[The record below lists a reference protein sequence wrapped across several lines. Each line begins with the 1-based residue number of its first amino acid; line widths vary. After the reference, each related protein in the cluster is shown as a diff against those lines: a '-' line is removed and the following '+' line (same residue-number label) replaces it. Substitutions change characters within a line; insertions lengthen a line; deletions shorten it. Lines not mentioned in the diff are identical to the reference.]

1 MLNKTLLILSFLCMS
16 NYAKCQLLSVEDN
29 WLAVLDSVSIGW
41 KNDSLT
47 NTNYRYDVRSRLLEC
62 SFSDLTESVLFKY
75 LGNPNEIQNQEVND
89 VKTDYVSYRYYFW
102 TDPNSSYR
110 RLYIS
115 FVFDKQ
121 GKCLF
126 LGKNLIY
133 GTE

>member
-121 GKCLF
+121 GKFLF
-126 LGKNLIY
+126 LGKNLIC
-133 GTE
+133 GN

>member
-1 MLNKTLLILSFLCMS
+1 MS

-121 GKCLF
+121 GKFLF
-126 LGKNLIY
+126 LGKNLIC
-133 GTE
+133 GN